1 MATPSTKAPHGRT
14 RDLTALPPAAKLL
27 KRQLIGVAEN
37 GEVSVAYEAKLAFT
51 NRHGTVQGGFLA
63 AMLDSA
69 TAFALLMALPTNKT
83 VVTTRLDTTF
93 VKPALPGALMAFAN
107 IQERSE
113 RSATVVAELKTLEG
127 EVVARASA
135 DLRIIEKAS

>member
-1 MATPSTKAPHGRT
+1 
-14 RDLTALPPAAKLL
+14 
-27 KRQLIGVAEN
+27 
-37 GEVSVAYEAKLAFT
+37 
-51 NRHGTVQGGFLA
+51 
-63 AMLDSA
+63 MLDSA